1 MYFYYNDQ
9 EKLIIANYIYKFAN
23 WKILFHPNS
32 IKRYI
37 VTPNFLI
44 SSSQSTRKQP
54 LRALH
59 NEPGIIPLIHPGSHL
74 SSSFISPKGNSRE
87 LSPCN
92 QERRDVFR
100 TLKSFHFSRRLL
112 PPSHEKNSF
121 SMETIKRRQIRNE
134 IRREKERRIF
144 AKLAFFF
151 LALEKCWKCSFR
163 MEYGDELEK
172 KENLGIHLVSWYF
185 TRFFEKYL
193 TKSNELKEMFEKR
206 KKRNFIRLVDFWSI
220 YLLYISF
227 ERIINI
233 K

>member
-1 MYFYYNDQ
+1 MYFYHNDQ

-92 QERRDVFR
+92 QERRDAFR

-172 KENLGIHLVSWYF
+172 KENTFGFLVFYSVLRKILDKIEWIERDVWEKKETKFHQAY
-185 TRFFEKYL
+185 RFLVYL
-193 TKSNELKEMFEKR
+193 
-206 KKRNFIRLVDFWSI
+206 FII
-220 YLLYISF
+220 Y
-227 ERIINI
+227 
-233 K
+233 

>member
-1 MYFYYNDQ
+1 MYFYHNDQ

-92 QERRDVFR
+92 QERRDAFR

-172 KENLGIHLVSWYF
+172 KENTFGFLVFYSVLRKILDKIEWIERDVWEKKETKF
-185 TRFFEKYL
+185 HQACRFLVYL
-193 TKSNELKEMFEKR
+193 
-206 KKRNFIRLVDFWSI
+206 FII
-220 YLLYISF
+220 Y
-227 ERIINI
+227 
-233 K
+233 

>member
-1 MYFYYNDQ
+1 MYFYHNDQ

-92 QERRDVFR
+92 QERRDAFR

-172 KENLGIHLVSWYF
+172 KENTFGFLVFYSVLRKILDKIEWIERDVWEKKETKFHQAY
-185 TRFFEKYL
+185 RFL
-193 TKSNELKEMFEKR
+193 
-206 KKRNFIRLVDFWSI
+206 I
-220 YLLYISF
+220 YLF
-227 ERIINI
+227 IIY
-233 K
+233 

>member
-1 MYFYYNDQ
+1 MYFYHNDQ

-92 QERRDVFR
+92 QERRDAFR

-151 LALEKCWKCSFR
+151 SLL
-163 MEYGDELEK
+163 
-172 KENLGIHLVSWYF
+172 
-185 TRFFEKYL
+185 
-193 TKSNELKEMFEKR
+193 
-206 KKRNFIRLVDFWSI
+206 RNVESVLFVW
-220 YLLYISF
+220 
-227 ERIINI
+227 NMAMN
-233 K
+233 

>member
-1 MYFYYNDQ
+1 MYFYHNDQ

-92 QERRDVFR
+92 QERRDAFR

-151 LALEKCWKCSFR
+151 SRSWEMLKVFFSYGIWRWIRKEGKSWYTFGFLVFYSVLRKILDKIEWIEKDVW
-163 MEYGDELEK
+163 EK
-172 KENLGIHLVSWYF
+172 KETKFHQACRFLV
-185 TRFFEKYL
+185 YL
-193 TKSNELKEMFEKR
+193 
-206 KKRNFIRLVDFWSI
+206 FII
-220 YLLYISF
+220 Y
-227 ERIINI
+227 
-233 K
+233 